1 MTAKKYIARRIH
13 LVLLCGLMAGG
24 YSNLCAQTQ
33 NAAGEARKTDVPGLE
48 IRKLR
53 AKWVDPQAETTD
65 TNKIRRY
72 ESMLREGRRLL
83 REYPQAQNAYMVR
96 ALMLQG
102 TRGLLVLGAGQIDR
116 EQVIDL
122 AEKIVISEAPP
133 AWRLEADVLLTQLS
147 LVQSDGEEDK
157 SVREK
162 IEDFISRY
170 EESSVTPD
178 ALMQAAK
185 MADQHGLARFHR
197 GVLDRLEADFVSREG
212 VGGFLYR
219 SGRRVRATGRSL
231 SAMLPR
237 ADKTKLIL
245 PIDAMGTST
254 LVLFWDPSNW
264 RSKELFQDMATYFA
278 GNPVDGS
285 GAISI
290 ALGNDVD
297 SLKQASDSLDV
308 DFPMGYLAQAS
319 EHPLLETY
327 AVRQVPMFYLLGADG
342 RIYENPQEH
351 LGISWKEARNGVE
364 HHARRYWL
372 RRDRVNSAR
381 AGLFLVDAL
390 AKEAGPG
397 VADFCNEI
405 LRARLHLTLE
415 ARAEVF
421 GDIAA
426 RLMRWKDIPAPGE
439 KLRREVLSWM
449 LLRYVDIQAGRNR
462 ISDELRARAKGLESP
477 SDAPVAA
484 LAAEGI
490 KALVAAHD
498 SSRPAGVV
506 EAFLGRYETTDLEWA
521 AEILATFIA
530 LETGQDGICYRLLAQ
545 LQQRDDNPRCM
556 GLLREGFDM
565 VPWAFKARPIRL
577 ELKDLE
583 GKSISL
589 PEDLDS
595 SAYLVHFWSA
605 DAPIGSQGDYSGL
618 KNADSLYTKREMP
631 EGVRIVS
638 VYVGKDLQVARDQ
651 AARHPEWFHTHLP
664 GGWNSQALR
673 ALDITRLPSA
683 WLIGNGGAVI
693 LDNMAFSLERELPET
708 GKSVSILYHGVRKE
722 DMDDLFTLVYRL
734 DRYMQ
739 ARQAARALWGKSY
752 QEIMGMNQDHFK
764 RSLVSVLDY
773 GPKQI
778 LVKINQRTE
787 EEIIAA
793 LDPLPEDVKTLP
805 EDVRKKILG
814 SLDRLARAG
823 ERIDHL
829 EEITRRERWKYIR
842 DRHEIDF
849 SQARERLWLLE
860 IHWRDFARRDL
871 PTHLLDGLFERIIS
885 KGTTRRKW
893 DMKPSSRKTDNR
905 E

>member
-1 MTAKKYIARRIH
+1 MTNRKKQTRRIH
-13 LVLLCGLMAGG
+13 LFLLCGLLALGASRLDARTPQAGG
-24 YSNLCAQTQ
+24 GQ
-33 NAAGEARKTDVPGLE
+33 KDTDVPGQE

-72 ESMLREGRRLL
+72 ESILREGRRLL
-83 REYPQAQNAYMVR
+83 REYPQARNAYMVR
-96 ALMLQG
+96 TLMLQG

-122 AEKIVISEAPP
+122 ARRIVDSQAPP

-147 LVQSDGEEDK
+147 LVQTGQEEK

-170 EESSVTPD
+170 EESAVTPD

-185 MADQHGLARFHR
+185 MADQHWLSKFHSSL
-197 GVLDRLEADFVSREG
+197 LDRLEADFVSREG

-219 SGRRVRATGRSL
+219 SGRKVRATGRSL
-231 SAMLPR
+231 HALLPQT
-237 ADKTKLIL
+237 DKKQLRL
-245 PIDAMGTST
+245 PIDAMGSST

-264 RSKELFQDMATYFA
+264 RSKELFQDMARYFA
-278 GNPVDGS
+278 ANPIAGS
-285 GAISI
+285 GAVSI
-290 ALGNDVD
+290 ALGNDFDKLQEAAGPV
-297 SLKQASDSLDV
+297 QV
-308 DFPMGYLAQAS
+308 DFPTAYLAQAS

-364 HHARRYWL
+364 HHVRRYWL

-390 AKEAGPG
+390 AREAGPT
-397 VADFCNEI
+397 VSDLCSQI
-405 LRARLHLTLE
+405 LRARLHL
-415 ARAEVF
+415 APKVRAEAF
-421 GDIAA
+421 GDISA
-426 RLMRWKDIPAPGE
+426 RLMRWRELPAPAE
-439 KLRREVLSWM
+439 KTRREVLSWM
-449 LLRYVDIQAGRNR
+449 LLRYVDIQSGRNR
-462 ISDELRARAKGLESP
+462 ISEDLRRKAESLEAP

-484 LAAEGI
+484 LAVEGI
-490 KALVAAHD
+490 KALVNAHD
-498 SSRPAGVV
+498 SARPAGVIQ
-506 EAFLGRYETTDLEWA
+506 AFLGRYETTELEWA
-521 AEILATFIA
+521 AEIMGTFIA

-565 VPWAFKARPIRL
+565 TPWAFKARPVRL
-577 ELKDLE
+577 ELTDLE
-583 GKSISL
+583 GKRFSL
-589 PEDLDS
+589 PEGAGAS
-595 SAYLVHFWSA
+595 TYLVHFWSE

-618 KNADSLYTKREMP
+618 RNADSLYSKTDMP
-631 EGVRIVS
+631 EGIRVVS
-638 VYVGKDLQVARDQ
+638 VYVGEDLKVARDE
-651 AARHPEWFHTHLP
+651 AARHPDRLHAYLP
-664 GGWNSQALR
+664 GGWDSQALR
-673 ALDITRLPSA
+673 VLDITRLPSA
-683 WLIGNGGAVI
+683 WLIGSGGAVI

-739 ARQAARALWGKSY
+739 ARQAAKALWGDSY
-752 QEIMGMNQDHFK
+752 TDVMGMNEAFFK
-764 RSLVSVLDY
+764 RSLVSVLDH

-778 LVKINQRTE
+778 LGQINQRTE
-787 EEIIAA
+787 EEIIDA
-793 LDPLPEDVKTLP
+793 LDPLPEDAKTLP
-805 EDVRKKILG
+805 EDVRKKILD
-814 SLDRLARAG
+814 SLDRLARAR
-823 ERIDHL
+823 ERIDRL
-829 EEITRRERWKYIR
+829 EEITRRERWKYIH

-849 SQARERLWLLE
+849 AQARDQLWLLE
-860 IHWRDFARRDL
+860 IHWQDFAKRDL
-871 PTHLLDGLFERIIS
+871 PTQLLDKLFERIIDKS
-885 KGTTRRKW
+885 TTRRKW
-893 DMKPSSRKTDNR
+893 NLEPSARKTDNHR
-905 E
+905 